1 MLYYDFKSEEE
12 MRTYF
17 YKELKTLIFDKK
29 VEVIEQMDTS
39 PAALVESLHDLIS
52 LQHTVYVMWDGFG
65 ILTFEQS
72 EQFMKDIETFMYTVN
87 KDLTGEEEE

>member
-1 MLYYDFKSEEE
+1 